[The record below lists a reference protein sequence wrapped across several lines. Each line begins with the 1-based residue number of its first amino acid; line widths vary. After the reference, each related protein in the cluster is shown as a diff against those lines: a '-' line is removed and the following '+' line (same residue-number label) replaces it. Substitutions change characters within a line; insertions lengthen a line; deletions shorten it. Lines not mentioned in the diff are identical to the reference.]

1 MKRLPVIAASVA
13 AIAAFADIN
22 SDIGT
27 GNNMDNVVNQSKGDE
42 FHLLE
47 FHLPTAGVGFSIV
60 LGLGLVV
67 FVAWF
72 LYRRHTRKHKARL
85 AYQKML
91 TWEAR

>member
-1 MKRLPVIAASVA
+1 ML
-13 AIAAFADIN
+13 FLADVETR
-22 SDIGT
+22 IGT
-27 GNNMDNVVNQSKGDE
+27 GNNIDQSQNGSD
-42 FHLLE
+42 FHLFE

-60 LGLGLVV
+60 LGIGLLV

-72 LYRRHTRKHKARL
+72 LYRRRARKQKARM